1 MATSMEHPPPEYH
14 YGERTYTSLQSI
26 ISDPTQLL
34 INSSVSGMNR
44 PSISGDL
51 DILSA
56 ARYPQALMEPY
67 EGTDLPTRKRK
78 SDSNSQYYGGIVLN
92 SSTADGHNSSSGET
106 DQAPLSKKKRSGR
119 QPAAGDQEDPTDS
132 KKQRGRPRLDTQDE
146 TAADRRRTQIRL
158 AQRAYRH
165 RKETTISALKNKV
178 AALEDTIDQMNKTFL
193 DLHDNMVDAGILAS
207 HYALGRQLKAAT
219 EAFVAFSKV
228 TATESDDED
237 EKIAKITN
245 GDSNPPDVASKVK
258 KPSTQDVDKWGG
270 RGDTKKSSSR
280 TTTKANVRGTSFD
293 PSSTDLEAGV
303 EEIPLGSSKKNN
315 FTSTDDDDDGFL
327 TAISQTS
334 FIDTSNLHG
343 LNELMQY
350 NAQIPEH
357 TPSFT
362 YPDLSGSLSIER
374 PIKPA
379 HQPQGSYTYSFQET
393 TFARRLHRM
402 CLERA
407 FRNLTNPHIDPNY
420 IKRAFRFTF
429 CFSNRKRM
437 LQRFQEMLKRRAGES
452 LENWSVPFFRIG
464 GAGTHFPRRDEE
476 GKPLYPPNMVS
487 PAKAFGPQPWIEVE
501 TPRLEATTQEML
513 ENIGFGGEWYDSH
526 DVEEYLKT
534 KGIFLDGQS
543 SFIEVDPSVL
553 LLIKA
558 STGDGNSSLSDSSS
572 ITRSPHE
579 LNIRTPSPMLDSLAD
594 PFIARELNDIYA
606 NPSSLFP
613 PNTKSTSNTTTA
625 AANKPNAANA
635 SGEGKN
641 QAAISPIFDA
651 GNSSLTPPWPNNFFA
666 PQLSADYTPGSLYPD
681 FLGRNTQGPVTFDV
695 DMFLERMIEHSACLG
710 RAPGFRKSAVDEALR
725 LSVQE
730 SSY

>member
-1 MATSMEHPPPEYH
+1 MTTSMGPPPPEYH

-26 ISDPTQLL
+26 ISDPAQLL
-34 INSSVSGMNR
+34 ISSSVGRMDR
-44 PSISGDL
+44 TSISGDL

-56 ARYPQALMEPY
+56 ARYPHALMEPY
-67 EGTDLPTRKRK
+67 QGAESASRKRK
-78 SDSNSQYYGGIVLN
+78 DDSPDQYYGGIVLSGSAN
-92 SSTADGHNSSSGET
+92 DGNNSSSGET
-106 DQAPLSKKKRSGR
+106 DQVPPSKRKRSGK
-119 QPAAGDQEDPTDS
+119 QLPANDQEDTADS
-132 KKQRGRPRLDTQDE
+132 KRQRGRPRLDTQDE

-178 AALEDTIDQMNKTFL
+178 SALQDTIDQMNKTFL
-193 DLHDNMVDAGILAS
+193 DLRDNMVDAGILTTHFAI
-207 HYALGRQLKAAT
+207 GRQLKSAT
-219 EAFVAFSKV
+219 EAFVSFSKI

-245 GDSNPPDVASKVK
+245 GEEEHADAVVK
-258 KPSTQDVDKWGG
+258 AKRPSTQDANKWGG
-270 RGDTKKSSSR
+270 RDGLKKSSSR
-280 TTTKANVRGTSFD
+280 TTRKTNVRGTSFD
-293 PSSTDLEAGV
+293 PSTTDIEAGV
-303 EEIPLGSSKKNN
+303 EEIPLVPTKKT
-315 FTSTDDDDDGFL
+315 TSTDDDDDNFFA
-327 TAISQTS
+327 AISQTN

-343 LNELMQY
+343 LNELMQF
-350 NAQIPEH
+350 NAQIPDH

-362 YPDLSGSLSIER
+362 YPDLTDTLTIER
-374 PIKPA
+374 PIKPS

-407 FRNLTNPHIDPNY
+407 FRNLTNPKIDPDY

-476 GKPLYPPNMVS
+476 GKPVYPPNMVS

-543 SFIEVDPSVL
+543 SFIELDPSVL
-553 LLIKA
+553 LLIKS
-558 STGDGNSSLSDSSS
+558 STGNGTSSLSDSSS

-579 LNIRTPSPMLDSLAD
+579 LNIRTPSPMLDSIAD
-594 PFIARELNDIYA
+594 PFIARELIDIYA

-613 PNTKSTSNTTTA
+613 RHTSTSSTTA
-625 AANKPNAANA
+625 NTPNAVAA
-635 SGEGKN
+635 GGGEGKN
-641 QAAISPIFDA
+641 QAAAAVNSIFDA
-651 GNSSLTPPWPNNFFA
+651 GTSSLTAPWPTNFFT
-666 PQLSADYTPGSLYPD
+666 PQLSENYTPDALYQD
-681 FLGRNTQGPVTFDV
+681 FLGRTTQGPVTFDV

-710 RAPGFRKSAVDEALR
+710 RAPGFRKSAIDEALR
-725 LSVQE
+725 ASVQE
-730 SSY
+730 SSF